1 MNSGGKRTRKLR
13 REDRQHAETGK
24 LRTIKAQAKAAAA
37 FKGAGKTPNRGGSDD
52 RGGRKHPN
60 DKNAEKKQAKPA
72 QQDNN

>member
-1 MNSGGKRTRKLR
+1 MNSGGKRTRMLL

-37 FKGAGKTPNRGGSDD
+37 FKGAGKTPNRGG
-52 RGGRKHPN
+52 RKHPN

-72 QQDNN
+72 EQDNN